1 MGSEGLDQSLNE
13 NINNTRNENDSQS
26 IEDMMGTL
34 DQVIGELESG
44 RFSLEESFAYYEKGL
59 HLIKNL
65 SNKIDMVEKKCLVLE
80 ENGETHEF

>member
-1 MGSEGLDQSLNE
+1 MGSKGVDQSLTE
-13 NINNTRNENDSQS
+13 SLINTGNVNDSTS
-26 IEDMMGTL
+26 IEEMMGTL

-59 HLIKNL
+59 QLVRSL
-65 SNKIDMVEKKCLVLE
+65 SSRIDMVEKKCLVLE